1 MATPLIG
8 RFFEEFS
15 LNETF
20 LSNRHTISSDDV
32 VAFAHITGDTNPL
45 HLSIDESRRFGYEKQ
60 VVHGLLGVSLSIGL
74 LASLG
79 LFNKTA
85 VALLSLDEWK
95 FHRPIFVGAEVM
107 SRMVV
112 IGLREST
119 SRPDNGI
126 LTRRLSLE
134 SEDGTLLIQGVA
146 TMLVMRKSGG
156 TSH

>member
-20 LSNRHTISSDDV
+20 LSDRHTISSDDV
-32 VAFAHITGDTNPL
+32 VAFANITGDTNPL
-45 HLSIDESRRFGYEKQ
+45 HLSIDESRRLGYEKQ

-74 LASLG
+74 LTSLG

-95 FHRPIFVGAEVM
+95 FHRPIFVGAEVV

-112 IGLREST
+112 IGLRESA

-134 SEDGTLLIQGVA
+134 SVDGTLLIQGVA